1 MDIERT
7 RYSIARYLRTR
18 IIKIENSLEFITSS
32 LEYLDRLSVAERDY
46 ANKLKRITD
55 DHYEEMTKRMG

>member
-46 ANKLKRITD
+46 ANKLKRIND